1 MLRKIILL
9 RHAKSSWKD
18 PSLRDFDRPLSKRGM
33 SDIKLMKVHVA
44 SLIKEVDEIYSS
56 PSIRTSQTINQLVPE
71 FSHVNYLASLYLG
84 DVSVVLSLLE
94 SLQMRIKTVMIVGHN
109 PCIQETMEIICKEPV
124 EKFPTCAAA
133 VFSLNNGWAKTG
145 IPIGNLEKFIK
156 PSDLK

>member
-18 PSLRDFDRPLSKRGM
+18 PSLRDFDRPLSKRGINE
-33 SDIKLMKVHVA
+33 IKLMKLQVA
-44 SLIKEVDEIYSS
+44 SLVKDVDEIYSS

-71 FSHVNYLASLYLG
+71 LFHVNYLTSLYLG

-94 SLQMRIKTVMIVGHN
+94 SIQTRMKTVMIVGHN
-109 PCIQETMEIICKEPV
+109 PSIKETMEILWKKPV
-124 EKFPTCAAA
+124 EKFPTCAVA
-133 VFSLNNGWAKTG
+133 VFSLKNSWSKTAT
-145 IPIGNLEKFIK
+145 PIGNLERFVK